1 MNRLS
6 ARLAA
11 MLRATTVATKPV
23 PQLVF
28 WPSITVAPKVFYPRF
43 WLWNHQHSIPGI
55 FGLDRTLSATGG
67 SQVAILPRALL
78 GTWRTPSNT

>member
-11 MLRATTVATKPV
+11 MLRATAVATKPV

-28 WPSITVAPKVFYPRF
+28 WLNITVVQKVYYSRF
-43 WLWNHQHSIPGI
+43 WQWNPRHNIPGI
-55 FGLDRTLSATGG
+55 FGWDRTLSATGG

-78 GTWRTPSNT
+78 EAWRMLSNK